1 MKQTKKLT
9 TLVAGLMAA
18 SCASTA
24 LPAQELSSAS
34 SIDMDSYRGEHVQTQ
49 DYQFMYGTDK
59 NGTVM
64 MYDFDND
71 GTIDLTQTYDEEMPA
86 DFVHTMISHQLYKNG
101 LERQE
106 PFRETQQPIPAVAD
120 TIDGQVLA
128 EEPFPNVYRLQD
140 NDYE

>member
-1 MKQTKKLT
+1 MDNKKLT
-9 TLVAGLMAA
+9 TIIAGLSSAVLATAPLA
-18 SCASTA
+18 S
-24 LPAQELSSAS
+24 QELSGAS

-71 GTIDLTQTYDEEMPA
+71 GKIDLTQTYNEEMPA
-86 DFVHTMISHQLYKNG
+86 DFVHTMISYQLYKNG

-106 PFRETQQPIPAVAD
+106 PIRVTQQPIPGIED
-120 TIDGQVLA
+120 KIDGEVLA
-128 EEPFPNVYRLQD
+128 QEPFPNVYRLQEYD
-140 NDYE
+140 KE